1 MGSPGSE
8 ASDAAFEAI
17 VARLDYPM
25 FVVTTRAGDRR
36 AGCLVGFASQTSIHP
51 RRFLVGLSK
60 RNHTLRVALDAE
72 GLIVHLVDRRHREL
86 AELFGGRTG
95 DQVDKFTLC
104 EWSDGPFGI
113 PVLNDA
119 AAWFAGRI
127 IDRFEL
133 GDHVGFMLEPVGGFA
148 PDGLDEVVSFSDVR
162 DLEPG
167 HEP

>member
-60 RNHTLRVALDAE
+60 RNHTFRVARDAE
-72 GLIVHLVDRRHREL
+72 GLMVHLIERRHREI

-104 EWSDGPFGI
+104 EWSEGPFGI
-113 PVLNDA
+113 PMLDDA

-133 GDHVGFMLEPVGGFA
+133 GDHMGFMLEPVAGFA
-148 PDGLDEVVSFSDVR
+148 PGRAGRTRQLLR
-162 DLEPG
+162 RA
-167 HEP
+167 